1 VRRGPKEKD
10 KGSAVMLTEGGEKR
24 QRRCSGSPKRARG
37 RGDGGEVRCA
47 LLLERGVG
55 KGGRQRHHAAARGPG
70 GERGHAARLGRGP
83 MQRGRWQPAG
93 ADGAFASSAIQGR
106 RVGPCYSLERRR
118 FDLIQ
123 IQTKSNSIQLVSS
136 FEQSKKELS
145 KIKKCKIK

>member
-1 VRRGPKEKD
+1 VRTVARKR
-10 KGSAVMLTEGGEKR
+10 GGER
-24 QRRCSGSPKRARG
+24 GSTEAPRS
-37 RGDGGEVRCA
+37 
-47 LLLERGVG
+47 G
-55 KGGRQRHHAAARGPG
+55 KGTRG

-93 ADGAFASSAIQGR
+93 VDGAFASSAIQGR

-136 FEQSKKELS
+136 FDQSKKELS
-145 KIKKCKIK
+145 EIKKFKIK